1 MITRDRTNVAV
12 LEQRLA
18 EAQATIDALLSG
30 QVDAIVD
37 PETKTPLLLARAQ
50 ASLRESE
57 TRYRFERDR
66 AQRYLDT
73 ASVMLVALDT
83 AGRITLINRHAC
95 DLLGWTEEELIGRSW
110 IECCVPERR
119 LPGVQARFEA
129 VVNGDL
135 PITETPIRTRG
146 GEERLIEWRNNV
158 VRDSQGNVTGIF
170 SSGTDITKRAAAL
183 SSLRATEER
192 TQFAL
197 EAAKIGTWNM
207 DYVTGKLQW
216 SEILQAQ
223 YGMAPGSFD
232 GSFESFVGRI
242 HPEDREAV
250 VASIEAATKAGKN
263 FTATHRSLAPDGTI
277 RWLRG
282 AGYIYLDAQGEP
294 LRGVGIS
301 QDVTELRAMET
312 QFLQA
317 QKMEAVGR
325 LASGVA
331 HDFNNLLSV
340 ILGWSMMSLDD
351 LPAGHPVREGL
362 DEVIKAANGAA
373 GLTKQLLA
381 FSRQQLVEPVF
392 FNPNELVVEADRMLR
407 RVIGEDI
414 ELVTRVAPDTGTVKM
429 DRGQLEQV
437 IMNLIVNAR
446 DAMPTG
452 GRITV
457 ETANVTLNN
466 DYARRSGDVPAGE
479 YVMLS
484 VTDSGTGMSDE
495 VKARIFEPFFTT
507 KDRDKG
513 TGLGLSTVYG
523 VVKQAGGLV
532 EVYSELGVGT
542 AMKVYL
548 PRRYSTESRR
558 SAPVLAALFG
568 TETILLVED
577 EDAVR
582 RVTTRMLQAQ
592 GYRVIA
598 TAKGEEAMQILIGN
612 VEPIHLLL
620 TDVVLAR
627 GMSGRVLAEQAVAL
641 FPKLPVLYASG
652 YTNDVTILHGMLDA
666 GVMLVQKPFTAESLG
681 RRVREV
687 LDAR

>member
-1 MITRDRTNVAV
+1 MITRDRTEIGT
-12 LEQRLA
+12 LERRLA

-30 QVDAIVD
+30 QVDAIID
-37 PETKTPLLLARAQ
+37 PATMTPLLLARAQ
-50 ASLRESE
+50 NALRESE
-57 TRYRFERDR
+57 ARFRHERDR

-73 ASVMLVALDT
+73 AGVILLALDT

-95 DLLGWTEEELIGRSW
+95 DLLGWQEKDLIGCSW
-110 IECCVPERR
+110 LECCVPERVR
-119 LPGVQARFEA
+119 TEVRTRFNE
-129 VVNGDL
+129 VVAGDL
-135 PITETPIRTRG
+135 SIVEAPLLVRG
-146 GEERLIEWRNNV
+146 GEERLIEWRNTL
-158 VRDSQGNVTGIF
+158 VRDNHGRVTGTF
-170 SSGTDITKRAAAL
+170 SSGTDITKRVAAL
-183 SSLRATEER
+183 DALRESEER

-197 EAAKIGTWNM
+197 VAARIGTWDM
-207 DYVTGKLQW
+207 DYLTGKLEW

-223 YGMAPGSFD
+223 YGMRPGTFD
-232 GSFESFVGRI
+232 GTFESFVSRI
-242 HPEDREAV
+242 HPDDRESAL
-250 VASIEAATKAGKN
+250 AGMTAAGKSGEV
-263 FTATHRSLAPDGTI
+263 FTTSHRSVAPDGAV

-282 AGYIYLDAQGEP
+282 AGRINLDANGSP
-294 LRGVGIS
+294 VRGVGIS

-351 LPAGHPVREGL
+351 LPAEHPVREGL
-362 DEVIKAANGAA
+362 DEVIKAAQGAA

-414 ELVTRVAPDTGTVKM
+414 ELVTKVASDIGTVRM

-466 DYARRSGDVPAGE
+466 DYARRSGDVPPGE

-507 KDRDKG
+507 KERDKG

-523 VVKQAGGLV
+523 VIKQAGGLV
-532 EVYSELGVGT
+532 EVYSELEVGT

-548 PRRYSTESRR
+548 PRRYATGARKTP
-558 SAPVLAALFG
+558 APMAALRG

-577 EDAVR
+577 EEAVR
-582 RVTTRMLQAQ
+582 RVTMRMLQAQ

-598 TAKGEEAMQILIGN
+598 TAKGEDAMQILTGDA
-612 VEPIHLLL
+612 EPIHLLL

-627 GMSGRVLAEQAVAL
+627 GMSGRVLAERAVAL
-641 FPKLPVLYASG
+641 YPKLPVLYASG
-652 YTNDVTILHGMLDA
+652 YTDDVTILHGMLEA
-666 GVMLVQKPFTAESLG
+666 GVVLVQKPFTAESLG